1 MKIVIATHNGDKFK
15 ELYHG
20 LLSLKDVELLSLD
33 NFPEISEIIEDGE
46 TLKDNAL
53 IKARTVHRLTSLPT
67 ISDDT
72 GLEVDALNGAPGV
85 YTARYAGE
93 NCSYLDNVNKML
105 DEMKDIPNNKRT
117 AYFKTVMAYVDNST
131 ELTSEGIVKGSI
143 TKNIKG
149 IAGFGYD
156 PIFYIHE
163 QEKTFS
169 EMTIEDKNLV
179 SHRSR
184 AIKAL
189 KADLV
194 TYLNKSNKKENA

>member
-1 MKIVIATHNGDKFK
+1 M
-15 ELYHG
+15 
-20 LLSLKDVELLSLD
+20 
-33 NFPEISEIIEDGE
+33 
-46 TLKDNAL
+46 
-53 IKARTVHRLTSLPT
+53 
-67 ISDDT
+67 
-72 GLEVDALNGAPGV
+72 
-85 YTARYAGE
+85 
-93 NCSYLDNVNKML
+93 
-105 DEMKDIPNNKRT
+105 
-117 AYFKTVMAYVDNST
+117 
-131 ELTSEGIVKGSI
+131 